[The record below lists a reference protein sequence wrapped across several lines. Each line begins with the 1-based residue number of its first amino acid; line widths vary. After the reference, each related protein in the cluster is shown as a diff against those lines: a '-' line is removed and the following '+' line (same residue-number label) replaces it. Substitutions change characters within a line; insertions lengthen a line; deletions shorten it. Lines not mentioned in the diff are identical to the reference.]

1 MIAAVFFDLYGT
13 LAGFKPSRYEIQS
26 TACADFGISVTPD
39 GILRGY
45 RLADAFMAKQNRVR
59 PLRSLSDTERDDF
72 FAGYEQRVLKGS
84 DVEVT
89 VERAAQIWR
98 RVRQVPYAMALF
110 DDVAPTLE
118 TLRSRGLTLGVVTNM
133 NRGSGEILAD
143 FGLEGR
149 VDFAVTSIEA
159 RSEKPHAPI
168 FREALRRANAEPRK
182 VVHVGDQLESDVEG
196 ARRVGITPVL
206 LDRDGNHPDVTHCHR
221 IEALPELPALLESL
235 ARAGGASGLPGCP
248 T

>member
-13 LAGFKPSRYEIQS
+13 LVGFSPSRFEIQS
-26 TACADFGISVTPD
+26 TACADFGIALTPE
-39 GILRGY
+39 GVLRGY
-45 RLADAFMAKQNRVR
+45 RLADAFMAEQNRVK
-59 PLRSLSDTERDDF
+59 PLRSLTAEEREDF
-72 FAGYEQRVLKGS
+72 FARYEQRVLRGAGA
-84 DVEVT
+84 EVT
-89 VERAAQIWR
+89 VERAGEVWR
-98 RVRQVPYAMALF
+98 RVRQLPYSMTLF

-133 NRGSGEILAD
+133 NRGSGEILAE
-143 FGLEGR
+143 FGLTGR

-168 FREALRRANAEPRK
+168 FREALRKANAEPRD

-206 LDRDGNHPDVTHCHR
+206 LDRDGNYPDYAGCAR
-221 IEALPELPALLESL
+221 IEGMRELAGVLEGL
-235 ARAGGASGLPGCP
+235 AGDNGG
-248 T
+248 

>member
-143 FGLEGR
+143 FGLDGR

-168 FREALRRANAEPRK
+168 FREALRRANAEPRE

-206 LDRDGNHPDVTHCHR
+206 LDRDGNHPGVTHCHR
-221 IEALPELPALLESL
+221 IEELPELPALLESL
-235 ARAGGASGLPGCP
+235 ARDSGASH
-248 T
+248 